1 MFKNVCHT
9 CFCNINVYIYTYI
22 TAHSALPHRRTT
34 GKYTPGKTETPHL
47 ILFPNCVYVKPQ
59 LRPNW
64 IPWTTFQL
72 GRSCCLTLTQFG
84 NSIAG
89 QMWLTVGLRWYLRV
103 GFAVRGA
110 NAVGTAG
117 RARENI
123 LYIYTAL
130 AVWFRLFAHQTLH
143 GTKWRVHCWCRHNFQ
158 L

>member
-1 MFKNVCHT
+1 MC
-9 CFCNINVYIYTYI
+9 IYTYI

-34 GKYTPGKTETPHL
+34 GKYTPGQTETPHL

-89 QMWLTVGLRWYLRV
+89 QMWRLSLPRSVFSGWTPVRKRGVCSILLYVGAHLVYRGLTVVTPCR
-103 GFAVRGA
+103 FRGTWSQCSR
-110 NAVGTAG
+110 N
-117 RARENI
+117 RR
-123 LYIYTAL
+123 
-130 AVWFRLFAHQTLH
+130 
-143 GTKWRVHCWCRHNFQ
+143 
-158 L
+158 